1 MTTPSTTAGL
11 PPTPFT
17 ECGELKISPL
27 PFPKAQRE
35 FPEALPREYVAYWT
49 DGAASLPVVYWGSQ
63 SPEQALEKATFF
75 CEEMGVI
82 GGWVEICRVER
93 ETEA

>member
-17 ECGELKISPL
+17 ECG
-27 PFPKAQRE
+27 
-35 FPEALPREYVAYWT
+35 EYVAYWT